1 MGQTSHERH
10 SPIGRASY
18 LDMQP
23 IGNDIPAQRSVHRY
37 PSCAE
42 EREDEELAER
52 VQTQKDYAKRLQNI
66 LQDAIFRIERLD
78 HLKLWPAEGW
88 DYHSTT
94 GALLDL
100 MPHRTDAQIEAF
112 AREEGP

>member
-1 MGQTSHERH
+1 MHQGHVQR
-10 SPIGRASY
+10 SPIDAQPY
-18 LDMQP
+18 DYMQRG
-23 IGNDIPAQRSVHRY
+23 GNDIPAQRSVHRY
-37 PSCAE
+37 PSCVE

-52 VQTQKDYAKRLQNI
+52 VQTQKDYARRLQNI

-100 MPHRTDAQIEAF
+100 MPHRTDAQIEAW
-112 AREEGP
+112 ARDQEP